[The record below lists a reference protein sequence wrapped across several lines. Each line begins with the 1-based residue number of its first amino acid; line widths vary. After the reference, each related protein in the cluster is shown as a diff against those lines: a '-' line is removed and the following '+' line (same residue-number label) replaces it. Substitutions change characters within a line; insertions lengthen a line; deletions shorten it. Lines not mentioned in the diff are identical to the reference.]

1 MHLLFEKTE
10 ILEKQIIQGIL
21 KCYIG
26 HARRSGNQK
35 RKSRF
40 NTIYCGIHK
49 QYTWNEKKTVACTV
63 AIASAV
69 YLWRQTELDLFYC
82 F

>member
-1 MHLLFEKTE
+1 MPGG
-10 ILEKQIIQGIL
+10 LETKNVNLDLIQFTVV
-21 KCYIG
+21 YT
-26 HARRSGNQK
+26 S
-35 RKSRF
+35 
-40 NTIYCGIHK
+40 NTHEMK
-49 QYTWNEKKTVACTV
+49 KKTVACTV

>member
-49 QYTWNEKKTVACTV
+49 QYT
-63 AIASAV
+63 
-69 YLWRQTELDLFYC
+69 
-82 F
+82 

>member
-1 MHLLFEKTE
+1 MPGG
-10 ILEKQIIQGIL
+10 LETKNVNLDLIQFTVV
-21 KCYIG
+21 YT
-26 HARRSGNQK
+26 S
-35 RKSRF
+35 
-40 NTIYCGIHK
+40 NTH
-49 QYTWNEKKTVACTV
+49 EMKKNTVACTV